1 MQNRSF
7 TRQFMKSGYCRCS
20 FSCCSTKGE
29 TLKIAETLLDDEEDL
44 IHKAVGWMLRE
55 VGNRDRQTEESFL
68 KTHYHDMPRT
78 MLRYSIEKFPEAKR
92 KRYLNGKV

>member
-1 MQNRSF
+1 
-7 TRQFMKSGYCRCS
+7 
-20 FSCCSTKGE
+20 
-29 TLKIAETLLDDEEDL
+29 
-44 IHKAVGWMLRE
+44 MLRE